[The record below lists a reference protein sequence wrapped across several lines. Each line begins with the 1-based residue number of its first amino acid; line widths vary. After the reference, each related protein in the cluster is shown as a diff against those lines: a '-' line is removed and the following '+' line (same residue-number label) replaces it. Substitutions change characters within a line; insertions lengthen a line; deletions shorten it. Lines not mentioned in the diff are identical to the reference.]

1 MSKNIKKKEIKTE
14 KQALEYPLGTFHHPT
29 KNTYR
34 TGACD
39 IGEILKKGY
48 TKKINSIENNKKI
61 KKNIYIGPVCIK
73 DKGKPGIEIN
83 NKPESKIKENL
94 KMQKYINDIKKKSFR
109 SVIMSLYSQL
119 KKKDLTPT
127 QKTNINNDIEM
138 LKKWRVNNPIKKN
151 NKNIGTNDISSKSNE
166 SSKNNKASQIIESSQ
181 INSIITNFTNKLN
194 KDFGKSK
201 KGNNS
206 NSIQELK
213 NNSNLTNKSNK
224 DFGKSKKGNNS
235 NNSIQELKNN
245 SNLTNKDFR
254 KSKKGNKINNNSNSN
269 SNIQELTT
277 NEIIELI
284 KNN

>member
-201 KGNNS
+201 KGNIKN

-213 NNSNLTNKSNK
+213 NNSNLINKSNK

-245 SNLTNKDFR
+245 SNLTNKDFG
-254 KSKKGNKINNNSNSN
+254 KSKKGNKINNN

>member
-83 NKPESKIKENL
+83 NKPESKIKENS

>member
-269 SNIQELTT
+269 IQELTT

>member
-1 MSKNIKKKEIKTE
+1 MWGAWSLQRQSIT
-14 KQALEYPLGTFHHPT
+14 PLLRLSQRIFWLSIDFKAGLTFA
-29 KNTYR
+29 Y
-34 TGACD
+34 
-39 IGEILKKGY
+39 
-48 TKKINSIENNKKI
+48 
-61 KKNIYIGPVCIK
+61 
-73 DKGKPGIEIN
+73 
-83 NKPESKIKENL
+83 
-94 KMQKYINDIKKKSFR
+94 
-109 SVIMSLYSQL
+109 
-119 KKKDLTPT
+119 
-127 QKTNINNDIEM
+127 
-138 LKKWRVNNPIKKN
+138 NPIL
-151 NKNIGTNDISSKSNE
+151 SYNE